1 MHLNDS
7 LCMQCWNL
15 ILCMFRTKKKRYFQ
29 VNEQSEH
36 RKKCSMQK
44 QRPTKNAR
52 NVTRWLVRKT
62 PPAPF
67 IPPLFYWFKSIF
79 AQIGRQS
86 LNEEDTRI
94 LEIKFNL
101 PCVSYLSEY
110 FMSIVSQYFLQSV
123 DITTEVVSSNPVH
136 GGYAWYNIYVIK
148 FVSHLRQVSDY
159 LQALWFPPPI
169 KLTATM

>member
-1 MHLNDS
+1 VHLNDS
-7 LCMQCWNL
+7 FACSVEIWFFACLGQ
-15 ILCMFRTKKKRYFQ
+15 KKKRHFQ

-36 RKKCSMQK
+36 RKKCSIQK
-44 QRPTKNAR
+44 QRPAKNAR
-52 NVTRWLVRKT
+52 NVTRWLMRKT

-94 LEIKFNL
+94 LKIKFNL